1 MSSNPNLTVHP
12 SEAKTPARQVAA
24 LVWRRTDSGPD
35 VLLVTSRTTRR
46 WLLPKGWRGDGL
58 SDAQSAA
65 QEAFEE
71 AGAVTAQDDGILGT
85 YQYDKILDDG
95 SRLPCTVDVFGFK
108 LVRLADHWPEMT
120 QRVRRWY
127 AAETAAS
134 LVAEP
139 ELAALISSLERTSAT
154 HA

>member
-1 MSSNPNLTVHP
+1 MSHNFDQTVHP
-12 SEAKTPARQVAA
+12 GEDQTTARQVAA
-24 LVWRRTDSGPD
+24 LVWRTTHSVPD

-46 WLLPKGWRGDGL
+46 WLLPKGWRDDGL

-85 YQYDKILDDG
+85 YQYDKILEDG

-127 AAETAAS
+127 AAEAAAS

-139 ELAALISSLERTSAT
+139 ELATLISNCCSERWRY
-154 HA
+154 

>member
-1 MSSNPNLTVHP
+1 LSRDPDQTVHP
-12 SEAKTPARQVAA
+12 REAETTARQVAA

-46 WLLPKGWRGDGL
+46 WLLPKGWRDDGF

-85 YQYDKILDDG
+85 YRYDKILDDG

-139 ELAALISSLERTSAT
+139 ELAALISSLERTSKT

>member
-1 MSSNPNLTVHP
+1 LTRNPDQTVHQG
-12 SEAKTPARQVAA
+12 EAQTTARQVAA
-24 LVWRRTDSGPD
+24 LVWRTTHSGPD

-46 WLLPKGWRGDGL
+46 WLLPKGWRDDGL

-120 QRVRRWY
+120 QRLRRWY

-139 ELAALISSLERTSAT
+139 ELATLISNCCSERWRY
-154 HA
+154 